1 MMIPIA
7 AGLDLFATVG
17 TSFGSST
24 AMTASTHKTAFV
36 GTIPRTGTITSVG
49 FRFGAVTRGATT
61 ALTVSLQDVDLSN
74 GPPGRPDGTPDQTG
88 SVATGS
94 ITANSWISVS
104 LGTSRSVTV
113 GQLIAVVIEYSTF
126 LAGDSMAISQIT
138 SVINWGS
145 SHPVTFDG
153 TTWTRHDAAPNLILG
168 YSSGNNGALLGAGAA
183 SAIAVPSFNSNSTP
197 DERGGAWV
205 PSVSTRV
212 AGLACV
218 VTPTADFDLVLYDSV
233 GTALGTA
240 SFDANTLRVNTSRPH
255 SRLFSSPVDVVA
267 GATYYLAVKPTS
279 ASNITL
285 TTYSVNSAID
295 RDAWPLG
302 TDLTGATRTNAGSW
316 STSTTD
322 IVPIVPILDQQPGVA
337 IPVVRA
343 I

>member
-1 MMIPIA
+1 MIPIA

-94 ITANSWISVS
+94 ISANTWISVS
-104 LGTSRSVTV
+104 LDTSRSVTV

-126 LAGDSMAISQIT
+126 LAGDSIAISQIT
-138 SVINWGS
+138 SGINWGS
-145 SHPVTFDG
+145 SHPVTFNG
-153 TTWTRHDAAPNLILG
+153 TTWTRYDAVPNLILG
-168 YSSGNNGALLGAGAA
+168 YSSGNNGALLGAAAA
-183 SAIAVPSFNSNSTP
+183 SAIANTNFNSNSTP

-218 VTPTADFDLVLYDSV
+218 VQPTADFDLVLYDSG

-240 SFDANTLRVNTSRPH
+240 SFDANTLRTNTYRPH
-255 SRLFSSPVDVVA
+255 SLLFSSPVDVVA

-279 ASNITL
+279 TSNITL
-285 TTYSVNSAID
+285 TTYSVNNAID

-302 TDLTGATRTNAGSW
+302 TDWTGATRTNAGSW